1 MADLDPQIQR
11 QNLERLLDLIADAL
25 IESNLVDVN
34 LVNQSQKTIRNGI
47 LQSGRNNVTERLV
60 LYQQDVE
67 ANKEDLLQTISDND
81 GVQTNL
87 QTIANE
93 VEFDL
98 IQEILIN
105 GNGEVGGIDSIF
117 IMGGNLPNGSLEI
130 TDLIFGEG
138 NPLNVSQF
146 VPIVQ
151 KETEIDVDKAED
163 ILDTNIFELL
173 PTGDARQSRIIRLF
187 QEMEALLP
195 PTLPNFDDD
204 DDGRVDRAE
213 NGTWTGSLQYS
224 QDNSIS
230 YAQDNPDESN
240 IDEDDAFI
248 HRLKNTA
255 NASNSNYTIEDI
267 YRRVEPYLTDILE
280 DTIELDDIPTYENQ
294 SNGYLQFRNLNQ
306 GIIIRNTNEEFVESL
321 NPNNPTW
328 LTSDYNGLLTQIDD
342 DSKKTFI
349 LNNAG
354 TGFTITMWVRFLDKT
369 SSGTLFNFGNPTRSE
384 NPFGFKLETYIVNRD
399 DPTRVGTDYTN
410 FGEFVDVNGYLSD
423 TLGLFKNTNSER
435 FVRLQVREFGD
446 TTSTGADNGLRDSHV
461 GNATMRKFSWNP
473 PELNSSNPGYDD
485 LRLLSTTHIPQDFNE
500 WYFICA
506 TYNPNIIE
514 PNETEQ
520 YYESYKS
527 NSDFWM
533 NHINPITTE
542 PVANSGYGNKAK
554 VEIISRTD
562 LLRARG
568 FKV

>member
-67 ANKEDLLQTISDND
+67 ANKEDLLQTVPDGD

-230 YAQDNPDESN
+230 YTQDNPDESN
-240 IDEDDAFI
+240 IDEEDAFI
-248 HRLKNTA
+248 HRLKSTA
-255 NASNSNYTIEDI
+255 NTNNSNYTIEDI

-306 GIIIRNTNEEFVESL
+306 GIIVRNTNQEFIEGL
-321 NPNNPTW
+321 NPN
-328 LTSDYNGLLTQIDD
+328 TQEY
-342 DSKKTFI
+342 
-349 LNNAG
+349 LQPG
-354 TGFTITMWVRFLDKT
+354 GGFTITMWVRFLDKT
-369 SSGTLFNFGNPTRSE
+369 SEGTLFNFGNPTRSE
-384 NPFGFKLETYIVNRD
+384 NPFGFKLETFVLNRD
-399 DPTRVGTDYTN
+399 ERTYYNGNGGGEGESLYTWGN
-410 FGEFVDVNGYLSD
+410 LVDTNQTLRDEGIFSD
-423 TLGLFKNTNSER
+423 SNTAR
-435 FVRLQVREFGD
+435 FVRLLVREGPDYNF
-446 TTSTGADNGLRDSHV
+446 NVRDSHT
-461 GNATMRKFSWNP
+461 GIEGAMRKISWGFP
-473 PELNSSNPGYDD
+473 TLNYRDGVSSSVN
-485 LRLLSTTHIPQDFNE
+485 LRLIGTTFIPQDFNE

-506 TYNPNIIE
+506 SYNPDVVEPRKIDPEGGNPNDIE
-514 PNETEQ
+514 PDIYQ
-520 YYESYKS
+520 HYQS
-527 NSDFWM
+527 NKNFWM
-533 NHINPITTE
+533 NHVTPTLLEQDEI
-542 PVANSGYGNKAK
+542 VANSNFGNKCK

>member
-1 MADLDPQIQR
+1 MAELTPQEQSV
-11 QNLERLLDLIADAL
+11 NLERLLDLIADSL
-25 IESNLVDVN
+25 IESNLVDKN
-34 LVNQSQKTIRNGI
+34 LVNQSQKTIRNGL
-47 LQSGRNNVTERLV
+47 LQTGRDNENETLV
-60 LYQQDVE
+60 LYQRDIK
-67 ANKEDLLQTISDND
+67 ANQEDLIGTIAD
-81 GVQTNL
+81 GEGIQTNL
-87 QTIANE
+87 QKIANE
-93 VEFDL
+93 VDFDL
-98 IQEILIN
+98 IQEISIQSGSA
-105 GNGEVGGIDSIF
+105 GNVDYISIV
-117 IMGGNLPNGSLEI
+117 GGNLPGGYLEI
-130 TDLIFGEG
+130 TDLIIGDN

-146 VPIVQ
+146 VPINQRKTTVNP
-151 KETEIDVDKAED
+151 DKAND
-163 ILDTNIFELL
+163 FLDTNIFELL
-173 PTGDARQSRIIRLF
+173 PTGDTRQARIIKLF
-187 QEMEALLP
+187 NEMDALLP
-195 PTLPNFDDD
+195 PTLPNFDDN
-204 DDGRVDRAE
+204 DDGRVDRE
-213 NGTWTGSLQYS
+213 EETNNWTGSLQYS

-230 YAQDNPDESN
+230 YAQDNQDGN
-240 IDEDDAFI
+240 IDEDEAFI

-255 NASNSNYTIEDI
+255 NSNNTNYTIEDI
-267 YRRVEPYLTDILE
+267 YRRVEPFLTDILE

-306 GIIIRNTNEEFVESL
+306 GIIIRNTNEEFIQSL

-342 DSKKTFI
+342 DSKKAFI

-399 DPTRVGTDYTN
+399 DPTRVGTNYTN
-410 FGEFVDVNGYLSD
+410 FGEFVDSSGHLSN
-423 TLGLFKNTNSER
+423 TLGLFQNTNSER

-446 TTSTGADNGLRDSHV
+446 TTSTNTDNGLRDSHV
-461 GNATMRKFSWNP
+461 GNVSMRKFSWNP
-473 PELNSSNPGYDD
+473 PELNSPNPGYDD
-485 LRLLSTTHIPQDFNE
+485 LRLLSTTNIPQDFNE

-527 NSDFWM
+527 DSDFWM
-533 NHINPITTE
+533 NHIDPITEE